1 MITLPPTGT
10 KAPNAALNT
19 LNRTFLLL
27 ALAGFVGSLVML
39 AKDKKGWQPRHT
51 VARCRPPD
59 GKADWSGT
67 EWCDGG

>member
-39 AKDKKGWQPRHT
+39 AK
-51 VARCRPPD
+51 
-59 GKADWSGT
+59 GKRAGSHATPLHAAGPL
-67 EWCDGG
+67 G